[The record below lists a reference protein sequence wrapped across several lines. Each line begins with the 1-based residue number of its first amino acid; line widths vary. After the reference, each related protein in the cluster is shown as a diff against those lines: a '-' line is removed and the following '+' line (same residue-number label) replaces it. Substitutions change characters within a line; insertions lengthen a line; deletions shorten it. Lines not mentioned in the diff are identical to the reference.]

1 MMCGVNK
8 EYMVQYS
15 FILGIPAIIA
25 ANISQTKD
33 AIEIHQ
39 SIEVLPTVIGII
51 TAMVVGVLC
60 IKLLQ
65 WILKK
70 ICLNISILLHSNR
83 YIYACVPDIQNS
95 LLMILMELN

>member
-70 ICLNISILLHSNR
+70 DMFKYFGYYCIAIGIFTL
-83 YIYACVPDIQNS
+83 ACQIFK
-95 LLMILMELN
+95 IHF

>member
-39 SIEVLPTVIGII
+39 SIEVLPYRDRHNYCNGSRCSLHKITSMDTEKDMFKYFGYYCIAIGIFTLACQI
-51 TAMVVGVLC
+51 F
-60 IKLLQ
+60 
-65 WILKK
+65 K
-70 ICLNISILLHSNR
+70 IHF
-83 YIYACVPDIQNS
+83 
-95 LLMILMELN
+95 

>member
-1 MMCGVNK
+1 MREVNTIDAFAVGVAQAFAAAFPGLSRSGSTISTGMMCGVNK

-39 SIEVLPTVIGII
+39 SIEVLPTVRCSLHKI
-51 TAMVVGVLC
+51 TSMDT
-60 IKLLQ
+60 
-65 WILKK
+65 KK
-70 ICLNISILLHSNR
+70 R
-83 YIYACVPDIQNS
+83 YV
-95 LLMILMELN
+95 

>member
-1 MMCGVNK
+1 MCIRDRAFAAAFPGLSRSGSTISTGMMCGVNK

-15 FILGIPAIIA
+15 FILGIHAIIA

-51 TAMVVGVLC
+51 TAMVVGVLLSLIHILINGYY
-60 IKLLQ
+60 IK
-65 WILKK
+65 
-70 ICLNISILLHSNR
+70 SGFS
-83 YIYACVPDIQNS
+83 
-95 LLMILMELN
+95 

>member
-1 MMCGVNK
+1 
-8 EYMVQYS
+8 MVEYS

-70 ICLNISILLHSNR
+70 DMFKYFGYYCRNSRGNKTGSECCCKTAGECR
-83 YIYACVPDIQNS
+83 YHESDGSVTG
-95 LLMILMELN
+95 